1 MMRISFLSFMWAP
14 FLFIIQARHS
24 VIIGTLDLNCL
35 CLYHWIYLWDW
46 LISRGKFVFKTCRTR
61 IWVECIVA
69 LIWTKLGG
77 QTLCPPY
84 RKHLEQKVSPLNY
97 FHLIFF
103 SSGNGWF
110 PPSTALCMCS
120 SPLFSAQFHFLSGI
134 EYSVTSFFKPPSTSY
149 FLHPFLVTHHCGNF
163 FLINLSLAVTVL

>member
-1 MMRISFLSFMWAP
+1 MMGISFLSFMWAP

-24 VIIGTLDLNCL
+24 VIIGTLDLNCVCL
-35 CLYHWIYLWDW
+35 CHWINLWDW
-46 LISRGKFVFKTCRTR
+46 LISRGNFVFKTWRTR

-103 SSGNGWF
+103 S
-110 PPSTALCMCS
+110 TALCMCT
-120 SPLFSAQFHFLSGI
+120 SPLFSAQLHFLSGI
-134 EYSVTSFFKPPSTSY
+134 EYSVTSFFKPLSTSY
-149 FLHPFLVTHHCGNF
+149 FLHSFLVTHHCGNLF
-163 FLINLSLAVTVL
+163 